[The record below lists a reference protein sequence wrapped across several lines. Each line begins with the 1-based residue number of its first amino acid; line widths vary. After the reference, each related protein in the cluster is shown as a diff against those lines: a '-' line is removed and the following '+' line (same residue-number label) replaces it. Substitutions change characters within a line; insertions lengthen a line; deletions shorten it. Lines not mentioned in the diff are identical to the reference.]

1 VRVSV
6 YGSSAALAAGAA
18 LLAGAA
24 VRASAPAGIEQRN
37 DSAGVLRVDLE
48 PDFDSIDPALALLP
62 QTWQLEYATCLKLMN
77 FPDKEASQGGSQ
89 PISEAATAV
98 PRISRDGRTYTFT
111 IRKGLRFNTGAAVT
125 AANFAFVMNRDL
137 NPAMNSPG
145 ATFLR
150 DIVGADAVQT
160 GQTLKASGITVASR
174 YRLTIRLQRR
184 APDLLSRLTLPY
196 FCALPLD
203 TPIDSYGVGA
213 PVPAAG
219 PYFVASWERGRT
231 AVLKRNPFYR
241 GPRPHRINEIDY
253 TFGITLQTQRLR
265 LEAGESDLGQFPPS
279 AAGELAAKYG
289 VNRGR
294 FFVKHQLTLWFLAL
308 NRDGHLFKNNDRL
321 ARAVNFAI
329 DRSALARQHGAFAGT
344 RTDQILP
351 VGLSAF
357 QDWSLYPLKAP
368 DYQKASALA
377 KGRLRDAKAKL
388 WTFNISFG
396 PAVAE
401 VVAANLKKIG
411 IATEI
416 TAFDPV
422 VLRSKAGT
430 RGADYDIMLAG
441 WAADYPDPFSFL
453 NRLLS
458 GSSIT
463 STNNVNFS
471 YFDEPRWDRRM
482 AKASRLFG
490 RSRNRAYS
498 LLDRDLMAHAAP
510 IAPYLASNA
519 RIFVSAHVGCFTY
532 QSVYGTDLAALCL
545 K

>member
-1 VRVSV
+1 MRSGV
-6 YGSSAALAAGAA
+6 YASSAALVAGAA

-24 VRASAPAGIEQRN
+24 VHASAAAGKEQR
-37 DSAGVLRVDLE
+37 DTGGVLRVDLE
-48 PDFDSIDPALALLP
+48 PDFDSVDPALALLP

-77 FPDKEASQGGSQ
+77 FPDKEASRGGSQ
-89 PISEAATAV
+89 PIPEAAAAV
-98 PRISRDGRTYTFT
+98 PRVSRDGRTYTFT

-150 DIVGADAVQT
+150 DIVGAEAVQT
-160 GQTLKASGITVASR
+160 GQTLKASGITVAGR
-174 YRLTIRLQRR
+174 YQLRIRLERR
-184 APDLLSRLTLPY
+184 GPDLLSRLTLPY

-203 TPIDSYGVGA
+203 TPIDSNGIEA
-213 PVPAAG
+213 PVAAAG
-219 PYFVASWERGRT
+219 PYFVASWDRGRT

-241 GPRPHRINEIDY
+241 GPRPHRVDEIDY
-253 TFGITLQTQRLR
+253 TFGITLPTQRLR
-265 LEAGESDLGQFPPS
+265 LEAGESDLGQFPPA

-294 FFVKHQLTLWFLAL
+294 FFVEHQLTLWFLAL
-308 NRDGHLFKNNDRL
+308 NREGHLFKSNDRL
-321 ARAVNFAI
+321 ARAVNFAL
-329 DRSALARQHGAFAGT
+329 DRTALARQHGAFAGT
-344 RTDQILP
+344 PTDQILP

-357 QDWSLYPLKAP
+357 HDWSLYPLTSP
-368 DYQKASALA
+368 DYEKASALA

-401 VVAANLKKIG
+401 VVASNLKKIG
-411 IATEI
+411 ITTEI
-416 TAFDPV
+416 TAYDPV

-430 RGADYDIMLAG
+430 RGADYDIMLSG
-441 WAADYPDPFSFL
+441 WAADYPDPFNFL

-471 YFDEPRWDRRM
+471 YFDEPRWNRRM
-482 AKASRLFG
+482 AEASRLFG
-490 RSRNRAYS
+490 RSRDRAYS

-545 K
+545 R